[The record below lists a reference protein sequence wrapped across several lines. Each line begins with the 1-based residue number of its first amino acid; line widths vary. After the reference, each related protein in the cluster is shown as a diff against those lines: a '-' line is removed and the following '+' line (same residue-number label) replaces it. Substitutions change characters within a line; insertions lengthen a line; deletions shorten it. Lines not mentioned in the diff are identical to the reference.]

1 MTNELAERIGDGRD
15 RDPDEGSDIAVAD
28 DVAMLAELAA
38 LEPGPLAMM
47 VLSGIDPATLG
58 DDGRLDYAREWERQQ
73 RWAAARAQSAL
84 AEVMV
89 CDLPDDDDKI
99 SETFQYRAAMV
110 ATALQWSP
118 RGAMGRLDLATRM
131 VYELTGTYALL
142 SAGQLSLRHAT
153 VMAEETESLDQI
165 SIALVEA
172 RVLERGIGQTPAEF
186 GRSVRKAVLA
196 VAPLVAQLQ
205 HASAL
210 AGRNVRRAWG
220 RDGMATL
227 VATLPAADAET
238 VFLALDA
245 VAHKA
250 AAADGD
256 TTIGID
262 ARRADALVAWALAAL
277 DDPDLPKQHGRPVA
291 LRLTM
296 DLPSVLGMADNP
308 AELSHYGMIPASVG
322 RMLAADAPWQRF
334 VTEPVTGHLL
344 DFGSTVYRPPQALRD
359 FLIARDRV
367 CRFPGCSMGA
377 ERCDLDHC
385 CPFDKGGHTSA
396 CNCHALCRRHHI
408 AKTTGGWLLRCNGK
422 GGVTWVAPTGQ
433 QFFVP
438 AENHDPA
445 L

>member
-1 MTNELAERIGDGRD
+1 VGPDTFIFMKNELAERVD
-15 RDPDEGSDIAVAD
+15 RVDVETVD
-28 DVAMLAELAA
+28 DVTMLAELAG

-47 VLSGIDPATLG
+47 VLTGIDPATLD
-58 DDGRLDYAREWERQQ
+58 DDGRLDYAREWDRQQ
-73 RWAAARAQSAL
+73 RWAAARTQSAL

-89 CDLPDDDDKI
+89 CDLPDDE
-99 SETFQYRAAMV
+99 SEIGETLEYRALMV
-110 ATALQWSP
+110 ATALQWPP
-118 RGAMGRLDLATRM
+118 RGAMGRLDLATRL

-153 VMAEETESLDQI
+153 VMVEETEGLDQI

-172 RVLERGIGQTPAEF
+172 RVLEGSVEQTAAEF

-196 VAPLVAQLQ
+196 VAPLVAQIQ

-210 AGRNVRRAWG
+210 AGRNVRRASG

-227 VATLPAADAET
+227 VATLTAADAET
-238 VFLALDA
+238 VYLALDA
-245 VAHKA
+245 IARKA

-256 TTIGID
+256 ITIGLD

-277 DDPDLPKQHGRPVA
+277 ADPTLPKQHGRPVS
-291 LRLTM
+291 LRLSI
-296 DLPSVLGMADNP
+296 DLPSLLGLADNP
-308 AELSHYGMIPASVG
+308 AELGHYGVIPASVA
-322 RMLAADAPWQRF
+322 RALAADANWQRL
-334 VTEPVTGHLL
+334 VTEPVTGFLL
-344 DFGSTVYRPPQALRD
+344 DFGTTVYRPPQELRD

-367 CRFPGCSMGA
+367 CRFPGCSMAA

-385 CPFDKGGHTSA
+385 CPYDKGGHTAA

-433 QFFVP
+433 QFFVQ
-438 AENHDPA
+438 AENHNAA

>member
-1 MTNELAERIGDGRD
+1 MTNGLAEPTDDITADAAGSARD
-15 RDPDEGSDIAVAD
+15 AAG

-47 VLSGIDPATLG
+47 VLSGIDPTTLD
-58 DDGRLDYAREWERQQ
+58 DDGRLDYAREWDRQQ
-73 RWAAARAQSAL
+73 RWAAARTQSAL
-84 AEVMV
+84 AEIMV
-89 CDLPDDDDKI
+89 CDLPDDD
-99 SETFQYRAAMV
+99 SEIGETLEYRAAMV
-110 ATALQWSP
+110 ATALQWPP

-172 RVLERGIGQTPAEF
+172 RVLERAIGQTPAEF

-196 VAPLVAQLQ
+196 VAPLVAELH

-210 AGRNVRRAWG
+210 ASRNVRRAWG

-227 VATLPAADAET
+227 VATLSAADAET
-238 VFLALDA
+238 VYLALDA

-277 DDPDLPKQHGRPVA
+277 DDPTLPKQHGRSVA
-291 LRLTM
+291 LRVTI
-296 DLPSVLGMADNP
+296 DLPSLLGVADHP
-308 AELSHYGMIPASVG
+308 AELSHYGMIPASVA
-322 RMLAADAPWQRF
+322 RMLAADAQWQRF

-367 CRFPGCSMGA
+367 CRFPGCSTAA

-385 CPFDKGGHTSA
+385 CPYDKGGHTSA
-396 CNCHALCRRHHI
+396 GNCHALCRRHHI
-408 AKTTGGWLLRCNGK
+408 AKTTGGWVLRCNGK

-445 L
+445 S

>member
-1 MTNELAERIGDGRD
+1 MGNELAERFDD
-15 RDPDEGSDIAVAD
+15 VDVVDTETAD

-38 LEPGPLAMM
+38 VEPGPLAMM
-47 VLSGIDPATLG
+47 ILGGIDPGSLN
-58 DDGRLDYAREWERQQ
+58 DDGRLNYAREWDRQQ
-73 RWAAARAQSAL
+73 RWAAARTQSAL

-89 CDLPDDDDKI
+89 CDLPDDDSKI
-99 SETFQYRAAMV
+99 SETLEYRAAMV
-110 ATALQWSP
+110 ATALQWPP
-118 RGAMGRLDLATRM
+118 RGAMGRLDLAMRM
-131 VYELTGTYALL
+131 VYELTGTFALL

-172 RVLERGIGQTPAEF
+172 RVLERAVGQTPAEF
-186 GRSVRKAVLA
+186 ARSVRKAVLA
-196 VAPLVAQLQ
+196 VAPLVAQLH

-210 AGRNVRRAWG
+210 ASRNVRRAYG

-227 VATLPAADAET
+227 VATLSAADAET
-238 VFLALDA
+238 VYLALDA
-245 VAHKA
+245 VARKA

-277 DDPDLPKQHGRPVA
+277 DDPTLPKQHGRSVA
-291 LRLTM
+291 LRVTI
-296 DLPSVLGMADNP
+296 DLPSLLGMADNP
-308 AELSHYGMIPASVG
+308 AELGHYGMIPASVA
-322 RMLAADAPWQRF
+322 RMLAADAHWQRF

-367 CRFPGCSMGA
+367 CRFPGCSMAA

-385 CPFDKGGHTSA
+385 CPYDKGGHTSA